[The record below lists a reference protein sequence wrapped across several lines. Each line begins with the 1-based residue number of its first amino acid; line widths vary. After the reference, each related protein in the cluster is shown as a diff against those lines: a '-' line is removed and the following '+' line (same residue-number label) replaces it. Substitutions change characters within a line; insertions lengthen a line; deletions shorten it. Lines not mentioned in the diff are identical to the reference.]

1 VFDNEMRI
9 AEAYFYIHVHHEGRE
24 MALALVSLYSKPDP
38 TILRHSLNTLWS
50 CKYQGDSD
58 SALKFI
64 DAKTIQSVVS
74 MVPHNPVIPGQET
87 EERFF
92 LVEKPGLDVA
102 IIAGIEEDFPG
113 DEGGAEDIVTSQ

>member
-1 VFDNEMRI
+1 
-9 AEAYFYIHVHHEGRE
+9 

-38 TILRHSLNTLWS
+38 TILHHSVNTLWS
-50 CKYQGDSD
+50 CKYQGDSE

-64 DAKTIQSVVS
+64 DVKTIQSVVS
-74 MVPHNPVIPGQET
+74 MVPHKLAIPGQQP

-102 IIAGIEEDFPG
+102 IIAGIEDSEEDFPG
-113 DEGGAEDIVTSQ
+113 DEGGVDDIAASQ